1 MAWLSRITWI
11 CPLLFLAACAHQ
23 PLPQP
28 LPAVDPVPPP
38 PEARVKSSDT
48 TFITI
53 PWRVTRGQTQPMSA
67 GAVLHELTLTSLD
80 EGDVRVRVVRF
91 DRQQCSL
98 RVVDQPD
105 SDAGSHVLAQALR
118 DVGALAGVNGGYF
131 HPDFSPLGLVVS
143 GGRSQGRLVRTSL
156 VSGMVCV
163 RDGRQ
168 DLVWND
174 EYREQS
180 GVTDLLQCG
189 PRLVDGGEPIA
200 GLNATRTSARS
211 FVATDGN
218 GGWLIG
224 VAEYTTLR
232 GLSDLLATPGL
243 IAGMRVER
251 ALNLDGGRSTSFYA
265 RTSDGA
271 EINDPGW
278 STVRNYLA
286 VLPR

>member
-1 MAWLSRITWI
+1 MTVLRRITWI
-11 CPLLFLAACAHQ
+11 SPLLLLAACAHQ
-23 PLPQP
+23 PQLQP
-28 LPAVDPVPPP
+28 MPSVDPVPPP
-38 PEARVKSSDT
+38 QEVRVKSSDT

-53 PWRVTRGQTQPMSA
+53 PWRVSRGQTQPMSA
-67 GAVLHELTLTSLD
+67 GAVFHELTLTSLD
-80 EGDVRVRVVRF
+80 EGDVRMRVVRF

-98 RVVDQPD
+98 RVVDQPEAH
-105 SDAGSHVLAQALR
+105 AGSHVLSQTLR

-156 VSGMVCV
+156 VSGMVRV
-163 RDGRQ
+163 ADGQ
-168 DLVWND
+168 PELVWND

-200 GLNATRTSARS
+200 GLNATKTSARS
-211 FVATDGN
+211 FVATDGV

-251 ALNLDGGRSTSFYA
+251 ALNLDGGRSTAFYA
-265 RTSDGA
+265 RTSDGG
-271 EINDPGW
+271 EISDPGW